1 MRYTKHFRPDLAVAA
16 FCFIALIAGRSASA
30 QSLLAKYKQAREELV
45 KEAIVGNGIQNKS
58 VIDAIATTPRHE
70 FVPLAER
77 GKAYYDMALPIG
89 DKQTISSPFIVAY
102 MTESLDPQPDDKVLE
117 IGTGSG
123 YQAAVLSPLVK
134 SVYSIEIVE
143 SLGNRAA
150 RTLRR
155 LGYRNVHVK
164 VGDGFKGWPTAAP
177 FDKMIVTCSPE
188 TVPQPLIDQL
198 REGGLMVV
206 PVGERYQQTL
216 YLFTKVNGKL
226 ESKALRPTLF
236 VPMTGSAED
245 KRQVQPDPLNPTAV
259 NGNFEAE
266 LGEDEH
272 VRGWYYQRQFELK
285 QDKYTPQGEQ
295 YIHFTNND
303 AGRAAHALQ
312 GFAVDG
318 RKVRQLKLSGWIK
331 TQSVVFGRER
341 WETPKIGVT
350 LYDGNRGEVGHYW
363 IGASQGTSDWYRES
377 ETIRVPE
384 DAREGILR
392 IGLFGATGAIS
403 FDDIRLEGVRD

>member
-1 MRYTKHFRPDLAVAA
+1 MRQTSHDRPSSIAVY
-16 FCFIALIAGRSASA
+16 FCFIALLASQSASA
-30 QSLLAKYKQAREELV
+30 QSLLAKYKQAREDLV
-45 KEAIVGNGIQNKS
+45 KEAIVGNGIQNKG
-58 VIDAIATTPRHE
+58 VIDAIGTTPRHE

-102 MTESLDPQPDDKVLE
+102 MTESLDPQPGDKVLE

-216 YLFTKVNGKL
+216 YLFTKVDGQLKA
-226 ESKALRPTLF
+226 KALRPTLF

-266 LGEDEH
+266 LGDDEH
-272 VRGWYYQRQFELK
+272 VQGWYYQRQFELK
-285 QDKYTPQGEQ
+285 QDKFAPQGGQ
-295 YIHFTNND
+295 YIRFANSD
-303 AGRAAHALQ
+303 PGRSAHALQ

-318 RKVRQLKLSGWIK
+318 RKIRQLKLSGWIK
-331 TQSVVFGRER
+331 TESLVFGPER
-341 WETPKIGVT
+341 WQTPKIGVT
-350 LYDGNRGEVGHYW
+350 LYDSNRAEVGHYW

-377 ETIRVPE
+377 KTIRIPE

-392 IGLFGATGAIS
+392 IGLFGATGAIN
-403 FDDIRLEGVRD
+403 FDDIRLEAVKD